1 MRATD
6 HGSGTAQQLRIRGLL
21 NGRDAR
27 WGAAPILFLHGLIL
41 ASAFAYAL
49 ATVPN
54 LPPAAYQALYAFE
67 RFAAFMFFI
76 EYGLRFFAARHRL
89 SYVFSFW
96 GIIDLLAWL
105 PFIILEM
112 SGASVLRLLRLLLL
126 ARMLKLLGHSRAMD
140 RLVLALRS
148 VRQELTLFFC
158 VAALLLYVGSVG
170 IYLFEHEAQPEV
182 FSSVPAALWWSVVT
196 LTTVGYGDVV
206 PITLGG
212 RIFTSGL
219 LLLGVGIFA
228 VPAGVITSALI
239 SRDIEDIE
247 ETLEKI
253 ETSEQKTRN
262 QKRAVAKGGKHKS
275 N

>member
-1 MRATD
+1 M
-6 HGSGTAQQLRIRGLL
+6 
-21 NGRDAR
+21 
-27 WGAAPILFLHGLIL
+27 
-41 ASAFAYAL
+41 
-49 ATVPN
+49 
-54 LPPAAYQALYAFE
+54 
-67 RFAAFMFFI
+67 
-76 EYGLRFFAARHRL
+76 
-89 SYVFSFW
+89 
-96 GIIDLLAWL
+96 
-105 PFIILEM
+105 
-112 SGASVLRLLRLLLL
+112 
-126 ARMLKLLGHSRAMD
+126 
-140 RLVLALRS
+140 
-148 VRQELTLFFC
+148 
-158 VAALLLYVGSVG
+158 
-170 IYLFEHEAQPEV
+170 